1 MHGNLMYEV
10 GRQRLAERQ
19 RAARQAAEASE
30 QRAAARGRRA
40 RAAKPEEIA
49 LPVIPDY
56 AHELFDGAAGAA
68 ADGAARGR
76 HERTGR

>member
-10 GRQRLAERQ
+10 GRQRLAEQQ

-40 RAAKPEEIA
+40 RAVKPEEVA
-49 LPVIPDY
+49 LPPIPDY
-56 AHELFDGAAGAA
+56 AHELFEGAVNGVP
-68 ADGAARGR
+68 DTAARER
-76 HERTGR
+76 HERSGR